1 MSFEVNILY
10 RYIPHFVKYAEPPS
24 LQIAV
29 SSDSQQPFTTKH
41 LTIYILTDAGCV
53 IRNKN
58 NNLLNSADGVE
69 RQRSCSPEFVSQTVW
84 KEIRYAKEIRCSSA
98 NSHPNA
104 GVQVYLWMAERQ
116 KPVAPRKS
124 NNNNNKFEYV
134 NQVRIIHQ
142 FIIFWILLLPFHQ
155 RHSISIPASTKHN
168 KYTYKSFENN
178 STEEKDNGA
187 LGRGIE
193 GWFRM

>member
-84 KEIRYAKEIRCSSA
+84 KGIRYAKEIRCSSA
-98 NSHPNA
+98 NSRPNA

-142 FIIFWILLLPFHQ
+142 FIIFEFFSFRFINATPSPSPHPQ
-155 RHSISIPASTKHN
+155 NTTNIPTNHSKTIQLKKRIMVRLA
-168 KYTYKSFENN
+168 EV
-178 STEEKDNGA
+178 
-187 LGRGIE
+187 
-193 GWFRM
+193 